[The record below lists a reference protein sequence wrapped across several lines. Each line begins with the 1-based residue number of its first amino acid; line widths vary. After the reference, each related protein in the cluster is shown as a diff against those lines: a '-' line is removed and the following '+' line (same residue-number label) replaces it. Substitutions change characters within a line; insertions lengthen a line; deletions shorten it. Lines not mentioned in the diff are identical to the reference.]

1 MNRGILLS
9 ALLTLTAAA
18 AHAAGAEIVPAQ
30 RRIAWEPGIP
40 GAIPDIPADVN
51 VMDHGAAADGATDD
65 HAAFESAI
73 SALPPEGGVVLV
85 PEGEYVLGSTID
97 LDDRVVIRGEG
108 SDKTRLLF
116 GMTDN
121 APCFEA
127 VTYERGDWVDVL
139 SGCEKGSREIV
150 VADAGTFDAG
160 DFVEIQQ
167 DNDPA
172 IMYTRSDW
180 NVAWAQNSMGQIL
193 IVEDVSGAT
202 LSLNGPLYLTYRSEL
217 RPRIRTQGFVEY
229 AGVER
234 LFVRKTVQSAD
245 GATFVFKNAAY
256 CWVREVESDHT
267 RTSHVAT
274 NTAYRCEFRGNYFH
288 HAWDH
293 GGGGHGYG
301 VNLGLHTTDCLVEN
315 NIFRHLR
322 HSMLVQVGACG
333 NVFGYNYS
341 IENVQGEGETDLNR
355 GWTPCDI
362 SLHGH
367 YPNYNLFESNVVQEI
382 DVADYWGPCGPGNTF
397 LRNLTQSEGIDIMD
411 QSHGQNVVGNVLG
424 TDKNDLTIESGVNN
438 TLAHGNFENGSV
450 QWDAAID
457 DRTLPVS
464 YYLSEKP
471 PFVGDTPWPSVRP
484 HEPYG
489 DNLPARQRYER
500 GEYTPAAVPI
510 AVREHAAPA
519 YEIVRRNGRLVI
531 AVDPGSNTGV
541 SMAVYTAAGEKIRQ
555 LTTTPVNDGRHE
567 IPLRCGG
574 TGAPSGV
581 YFVSISTARQG
592 QPIRLLLD

>member
-1 MNRGILLS
+1 MNRRFLLS
-9 ALLTLTAAA
+9 AVVALTVSF
-18 AHAAGAEIVPAQ
+18 AHAGKAGIVPAQ

-40 GAIPDIPADVN
+40 GAIPHENAHVN
-51 VMDHGAAADGATDD
+51 VLDYGAVADGATDD

-73 SALPPEGGVVLV
+73 ASLPSEGGAVLV

-97 LDDRVVIRGEG
+97 LDDHVVIRGEG
-108 SDKTRLLF
+108 SDKTRLYF
-116 GMTDN
+116 SMTDN
-121 APCFEA
+121 SPCFEA
-127 VTYERGDWVDVL
+127 VTYERGDWVDVV
-139 SGCEKGSREIV
+139 SGCEKGSREVV
-150 VADAGTFDAG
+150 VADAGAFSVG

-172 IMYTRSDW
+172 IMYTSSDW
-180 NVAWAQNSMGQIL
+180 NVNWARNSMGQIL
-193 IVEDVSGAT
+193 IVEHVSGAT
-202 LSLNGPLYLTYRSEL
+202 LTLNRPLYLTYRSGL
-217 RPRIRTQGFVEY
+217 NPQIRTQGFVEH

-234 LFVRKTVQSAD
+234 LFVKKTVPSAD

-256 CWVREVESDHT
+256 CRVRDVESDHT
-267 RTSHVAT
+267 RTSHAAT

-288 HAWDH
+288 HAYDH

-301 VNLGLHTTDCLVEN
+301 VNLGLHTTDCLVQD

-355 GWTPCDI
+355 GWSPCDI

-397 LRNLTQSEGIDIMD
+397 LRNVTQSEGIDIMD

-424 TDKNDLTIESGVNN
+424 ADKNDLTIESGVDN
-438 TLAHGNFENGSV
+438 TLAHGNFEDGAV
-450 QWDAAID
+450 QWDAAIA
-457 DRTLPVS
+457 DRTIPVS
-464 YYLSEKP
+464 YYLTEKP
-471 PFVGDTPWPSVRP
+471 PFFGDSPWPIVRP
-484 HEPYG
+484 DEPYG
-489 DNLPARQRYER
+489 DNLPAHRRYEH
-500 GEYTPAAVPI
+500 GDYTTAIVPI
-510 AVREHAAPA
+510 AVREHAAPG
-519 YEIVRRNGRLVI
+519 YELVRKEGRLVI
-531 AVDPGSNTGV
+531 AVDPGSNSGLSV
-541 SMAVYTAAGEKIRQ
+541 AVYTAAGERIRQ

-567 IPLRCGG
+567 IPLQCGA
-574 TGAPSGV
+574 TAAPSGV
-581 YFVSISTARQG
+581 YLVSISTADHEQSLRV
-592 QPIRLLLD
+592 LVD